1 MAVFM
6 CQYDYLFFSG
16 LSLVLFFF
24 AYLASPSRR
33 GGMLR
38 SAWLAAPIGFASVFF
53 VPDYWNPRRLFTAL
67 AGIED
72 IIFSFATGGLAWWFA
87 CLALDG
93 NKRAV
98 FHGKHA
104 FYRLSLFM
112 LTGQNLFVLAIHRGM
127 KPMDALFLSM
137 LAVGAVFWK
146 MSGAGFGFLLAGGAG
161 FAAFYG
167 VLLEII
173 FRLSPGFLEQWN
185 LEQLW
190 GVFIGRV
197 PLEEILW
204 ALGLGI
210 LWPMA
215 IRYVFQVRIVPAG
228 EAGS

>member
-1 MAVFM
+1 
-6 CQYDYLFFSG
+6 
-16 LSLVLFFF
+16 
-24 AYLASPSRR
+24 
-33 GGMLR
+33 
-38 SAWLAAPIGFASVFF
+38 
-53 VPDYWNPRRLFTAL
+53 
-67 AGIED
+67 
-72 IIFSFATGGLAWWFA
+72 
-87 CLALDG
+87 
-93 NKRAV
+93 
-98 FHGKHA
+98 
-104 FYRLSLFM
+104 M